1 MKKTL
6 LPSWPE
12 DSAGA
17 SDFISRR
24 SSGGAPEA
32 RPAPHCAAHTKR
44 KGPGEAAFSRIPAAA
59 EAALVFSGSLL
70 SPFRFRKYGE
80 RQATAREG
88 RRLRVDC
95 LRAREGT
102 GERRRHPLPQIPRLD
117 EGLVLRG
124 GRRWDARARPRA
136 PVRAGLDV
144 ARAPPG
150 LPSPPP
156 PRCCARADTGRG
168 GGVQGARV
176 RGPREAAGVARR
188 GGAEANG
195 FAGARARW
203 EHAASKPGSG
213 AAKEKRASA
222 LGARAPPKGCSCLRV
237 TLPLR
242 RVCLESRWQ
251 GCPQGAGAARLAGM
265 RGCPGLGAGA

>member
-150 LPSPPP
+150 LPSPPLP
-156 PRCCARADTGRG
+156 HPAVAPARTLAVGEGSRARGCAALAEQPVSRVAAGPKRMGSRVRARAGSTRHPNLARGR
-168 GGVQGARV
+168 
-176 RGPREAAGVARR
+176 RR
-188 GGAEANG
+188 KS
-195 FAGARARW
+195 ARAL
-203 EHAASKPGSG
+203 S
-213 AAKEKRASA
+213 
-222 LGARAPPKGCSCLRV
+222 ARAPHPRAVPVFASPSLSGGSVSRAGGRDAHKGRG
-237 TLPLR
+237 R
-242 RVCLESRWQ
+242 R
-251 GCPQGAGAARLAGM
+251 G
-265 RGCPGLGAGA
+265 